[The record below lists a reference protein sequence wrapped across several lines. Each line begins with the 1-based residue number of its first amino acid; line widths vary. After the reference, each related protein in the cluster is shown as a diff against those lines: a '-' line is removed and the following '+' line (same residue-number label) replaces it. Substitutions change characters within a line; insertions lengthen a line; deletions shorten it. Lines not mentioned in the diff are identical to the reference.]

1 MLQLVAAR
9 GKTVPPSYEQ
19 SFRQAEYTFLHQV
32 VWHVKEGCA
41 GPLTPITPEL
51 EGCDLSF
58 AGR

>member
-1 MLQLVAAR
+1 
-9 GKTVPPSYEQ
+9 VPPSYEQ

-32 VWHVKEGCA
+32 VWHVKEGRA